1 MNISV
6 EISMYPL
13 TNEYEAPI
21 LKFIEQLHQHPNLK
35 IMTNTMST
43 QIFGTYEDV
52 MSALTPEIRA
62 AFMAEPTTIMVMKII
77 NADLVPEKGNK
88 SHIFA
93 VLFEKDINLKIC
105 KR

>member
-13 TNEYEAPI
+13 IKDYESPI

-43 QIFGTYEDV
+43 QIFGKYEDV
-52 MSALTPEIRA
+52 MQALTPEIRT
-62 AFMAEPTTIMVMKII
+62 AFMIEPTTIMVMKII
-77 NADLVPEKGNK
+77 NADLIPKK
-88 SHIFA
+88 S
-93 VLFEKDINLKIC
+93 
-105 KR
+105 

>member
-13 TNEYEAPI
+13 TKDYESPI

-35 IMTNTMST
+35 ISTNTMST
-43 QIFGTYEDV
+43 QIFGKYEEV
-52 MSALTPEIRA
+52 MGALTPKIRA

-77 NADLVPEKGNK
+77 NADLNPEKY
-88 SHIFA
+88 
-93 VLFEKDINLKIC
+93 
-105 KR
+105 

>member
-13 TNEYEAPI
+13 TKNYESPI

-35 IMTNTMST
+35 ISTNTMST
-43 QIFGTYEDV
+43 QIFGKYEDV

-62 AFMAEPTTIMVMKII
+62 AFMADPTTIMVIKII
-77 NADLVPEKGNK
+77 NAGLTLEK
-88 SHIFA
+88 A
-93 VLFEKDINLKIC
+93 
-105 KR
+105 

>member
-13 TNEYEAPI
+13 RSAYETPI

-43 QIFGTYEDV
+43 QIFGKYEAV
-52 MSALTPEIRA
+52 MGALTPEIRT

-77 NADLVPEKGNK
+77 NADLAPEK
-88 SHIFA
+88 
-93 VLFEKDINLKIC
+93 D
-105 KR
+105 